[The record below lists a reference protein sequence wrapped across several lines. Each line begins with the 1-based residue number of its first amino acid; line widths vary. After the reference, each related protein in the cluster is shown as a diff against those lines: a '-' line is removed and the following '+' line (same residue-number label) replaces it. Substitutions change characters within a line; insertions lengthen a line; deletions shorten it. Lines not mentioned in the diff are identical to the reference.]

1 MSILLIISIIVI
13 VLSIGALIYL
23 LYLNINKAK
32 KTTTEK
38 FTSEALQFVEER
50 QQQND

>member
-1 MSILLIISIIVI
+1 MSALLTISIIII
-13 VLSIGALIYL
+13 VLSIGALAYL

-32 KTTTEK
+32 KQTTEN

-50 QQQND
+50 QQQNN